1 MGLGLGLGESTHRA
15 FIGLSR
21 CQVHVEPSVAP
32 PERQGVSW
40 YSGLASRPE
49 VYSCGLK
56 ISMCSLLAQLS
67 TKSSFELPAGYN

>member
-21 CQVHVEPSVAP
+21 CHVHVEPSVAP

-49 VYSCGLK
+49 VYSCGLGLGLALGVGVGLGLAAK
-56 ISMCSLLAQLS
+56 PKPSM
-67 TKSSFELPAGYN
+67 